1 MRQQRGS
8 LYSMAFLALV
18 FGSALLVFFRALPI
32 YIDEFKVRSVMKA
45 VASSPEAAKSQ
56 VSVVDLRKALQRR
69 WDIDDINNLKV
80 GEIQF
85 VKAPEGRLMRYDYEV
100 RTGLFANWFLVI
112 QFKKDYILGQ
122 KN

>member
-18 FGSALLVFFRALPI
+18 FGTALLVGFRALPI
-32 YIDEFKVRSVMKA
+32 YLNEFKVRSVMKA
-45 VASSPEAAKSQ
+45 VSSSPEAGKSQ
-56 VSVVDLRKALQRR
+56 ISVVDLRKALQRR
-69 WDIDDINNLKV
+69 WDIDDIRNLKV

-85 VKAPEGRLMRYDYEV
+85 VKAREGRLMRYDYEV
-100 RTGLFANWFLVI
+100 RTALFANWFLVI

>member
-18 FGSALLVFFRALPI
+18 FGTALLVCFRALPI
-32 YIDEFKVRSVMKA
+32 YMDEFKVRSVMKA
-45 VASSPEAAKSQ
+45 VALSPEASQ
-56 VSVVDLRKALQRR
+56 NQLSVVDLRRSLQRR
-69 WDIDDINNLKV
+69 WDIDDIKNLKV
-80 GEIQF
+80 GDIQF
-85 VKAPEGRLMRYDYEV
+85 VKAKEGRLMRYDYEV
-100 RTGLFANWFLVI
+100 RTALFANWFLVI